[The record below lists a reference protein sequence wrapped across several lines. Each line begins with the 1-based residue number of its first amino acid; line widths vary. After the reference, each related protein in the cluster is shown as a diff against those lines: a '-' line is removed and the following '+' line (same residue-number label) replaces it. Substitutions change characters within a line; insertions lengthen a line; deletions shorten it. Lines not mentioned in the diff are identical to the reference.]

1 MKNKVRGSLTLGVV
15 LGILLLSFLYQ
26 APSIKADVHVDD
38 FQNQDSLSP
47 SHFWKSP
54 RVAQETEENM
64 LNSSIVFNQ
73 TAFLPGSIAQINF
86 TLTNDFEYDLENIA
100 ITGEIPEGIVLS
112 TGSLEFTQAILAP
125 NQSVCHTFE
134 IEVPEDT
141 EYVNS
146 LDLVFLIDS
155 SGSMSEELSEV
166 KNEVGTLISELNTQV
181 ENLRIGFIMFGST
194 LYGEN
199 PYDDPRN
206 VLPFSS
212 NLETID
218 NFIAQFSASGGDEPW
233 GDSLNYLKEM
243 SWDAGARL
251 AILITDEETNADTK
265 INSNDDSELYNL
277 VEELVE
283 MGIFVSTMMCYGGN
297 DHLEEQLTQI
307 ATIGGGTYIE
317 LSGESSELIDTA
329 IVMCEEVLA
338 EAGLLISAE
347 FTVVYQE
354 ESITEVQTKYI
365 LTDNTPPRM
374 ILNYMPFYTMIDT
387 DLQLQYKLICETYDS
402 AGVEVVDVFYRFNG
416 EGAYTAAIMNKSH
429 GIFYYN
435 LPILDIGTQVEFY
448 CYAAD
453 ILGNAETSDI
463 FSFETLEEEITKLEI
478 NTVERLTLNEGEYQ
492 IFDLEIHPQD
502 NACLFFI
509 STHETLINIVGGDE
523 LNISGEY
530 RLDDENYF
538 IWQEFFEV
546 SMNLTVILQSLENA
560 IGDSSNIIVGYAE
573 VQELTQ
579 NSTGFDSVEVELNLN
594 DVYLYEL
601 NVSSEENSHLHV
613 QIAQEDDYQFY
624 YMGICNSTDLL
635 KSQTFTKISVPIST
649 SGRYYFFVVNLDP
662 QALDV
667 NVKISF
673 GYGEIDDD
681 PYWYVDTGAAMSQ
694 NIPSY
699 STLILGMM
707 SVVTLFMIWQFERRK
722 KKH

>member
-1 MKNKVRGSLTLGVV
+1 MKNKVRGSLSLGVV

-26 APSIKADVHVDD
+26 APSIKADAHVDD
-38 FQNQDSLSP
+38 FQNQESLSP

-54 RVAQETEENM
+54 RVGQETEENL
-64 LNSSIVFNQ
+64 LNSSIEFNQ

-86 TLTNDFEYDLENIA
+86 TITNDFEYDLENIA

-146 LDLVFLIDS
+146 LDVVFLIDS

-166 KNEVGTLISELNTQV
+166 KNEVGTLISELNTLV

-199 PYDDPRN
+199 PYVDPRN

-212 NLETID
+212 NLETIN
-218 NFIAQFSASGGDEPW
+218 NFIAQFSASGGAEPW

-307 ATIGGGTYIE
+307 AILGGGTYIE
-317 LSGESSELIDTA
+317 LSGESSELIDAA

-354 ESITEVQTKYI
+354 E
-365 LTDNTPPRM
+365 
-374 ILNYMPFYTMIDT
+374 
-387 DLQLQYKLICETYDS
+387 
-402 AGVEVVDVFYRFNG
+402 
-416 EGAYTAAIMNKSH
+416 
-429 GIFYYN
+429 
-435 LPILDIGTQVEFY
+435 
-448 CYAAD
+448 
-453 ILGNAETSDI
+453 
-463 FSFETLEEEITKLEI
+463 
-478 NTVERLTLNEGEYQ
+478 
-492 IFDLEIHPQD
+492 
-502 NACLFFI
+502 
-509 STHETLINIVGGDE
+509 E
-523 LNISGEY
+523 L
-530 RLDDENYF
+530 
-538 IWQEFFEV
+538 
-546 SMNLTVILQSLENA
+546 
-560 IGDSSNIIVGYAE
+560 
-573 VQELTQ
+573 
-579 NSTGFDSVEVELNLN
+579 
-594 DVYLYEL
+594 
-601 NVSSEENSHLHV
+601 
-613 QIAQEDDYQFY
+613 
-624 YMGICNSTDLL
+624 
-635 KSQTFTKISVPIST
+635 
-649 SGRYYFFVVNLDP
+649 
-662 QALDV
+662 
-667 NVKISF
+667 
-673 GYGEIDDD
+673 
-681 PYWYVDTGAAMSQ
+681 
-694 NIPSY
+694 
-699 STLILGMM
+699 
-707 SVVTLFMIWQFERRK
+707 
-722 KKH
+722 